1 MDLAVSAAPFSQMST
16 FLLKKATSWL
26 EGDALP
32 LAMRTF
38 FENWV
43 ERLCVL
49 VEVRPELRDRAL
61 ASIILGIETLPSEPA
76 LLKSHLN
83 RLHTQRHAILSLVE
97 SVDLVKKGQT
107 SASQRLGTNFLNS
120 SWSC

>member
-1 MDLAVSAAPFSQMST
+1 MLVLKLT
-16 FLLKKATSWL
+16 FGRFQELTFQSFLSEVWDGFGWSWMTQRYPWPIP
-26 EGDALP
+26 GS
-32 LAMRTF
+32 F

-49 VEVRPELRDRAL
+49 VEVRPELRDRASL

-83 RLHTQRHAILSLVE
+83 RLHTQRHPGE
-97 SVDLVKKGQT
+97 EGN
-107 SASQRLGTNFLNS
+107 LGFGDRIYHDIP
-120 SWSC
+120 